1 MSFMTMLLRDLEL
14 SVRECG
20 YIVIPREYIDNVTL
34 KNVDMHY
41 TGKEDTFEETQANV
55 GYLKLCIKPNPQ
67 YTFKNFRML
76 VMPGEWSLY
85 EMLERTDITHITF
98 CYTDNTRITYT
109 VAWNEETGDFEGEK
123 RVDLLEN
130 EMIQLKVIKTGLNAA
145 KRENGIFILKK
156 GFRQGFSK

>member
-1 MSFMTMLLRDLEL
+1 MTMLLRDLEL

-20 YIVIPREYIDNVTL
+20 CIVIPRECVDNVIL

-41 TGKEDTFEETQANV
+41 TCTKDNFEVTQANV
-55 GYLKLCIKPNPQ
+55 DYLKMCIKPNPHH
-67 YTFKNFRML
+67 TFKNFRML

-98 CYTDNTRITYT
+98 CYTDNTRTTYT

-130 EMIQLKVIKTGLNAA
+130 EMIQLKVVKTGLNAA
-145 KRENGIFILKK
+145 KREKGIFILKK
-156 GFRQGFSK
+156 GFRQGFRT